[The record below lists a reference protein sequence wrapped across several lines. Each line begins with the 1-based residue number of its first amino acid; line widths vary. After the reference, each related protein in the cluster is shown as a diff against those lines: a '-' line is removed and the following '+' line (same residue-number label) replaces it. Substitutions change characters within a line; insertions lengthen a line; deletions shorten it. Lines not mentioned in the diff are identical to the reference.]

1 MRDGRNLN
9 NKKSLN
15 NVRRVSDKNVSG
27 NVYICGAANSGKT
40 TLFNGLTG
48 ASERT
53 GNWYGVTTDVKAGVF
68 RLKNALVQIYDLPG
82 SYFDD
87 YTLEGKKALNQI
99 KNAHGAII
107 VLCEAAN
114 LQQGLK
120 LYKKAREYSA
130 GKTALVINMYSE
142 LKKRGGNI
150 NLVELKKTIGS
161 GGVII
166 AEVNEKAGIL
176 AVKRLIDELLFVNK
190 SDKKDKS
197 DRIDKVGKT
206 TEKVLLFDENEL
218 LNRVLKPAKSE
229 LYGIDKRIFAS
240 PILSSI
246 ILIAAF
252 FVGAYIAFGE
262 FGLGKALCFLIEKTI
277 YYTVEYPARHLLITF
292 GASEFLT
299 AFFCDGVIK
308 SVCSL
313 ITFLPPLLI
322 LQIFIF
328 YAEQSGILAR
338 IAFLF
343 DELFSCVG
351 LSGRVIFTFLTGYG
365 CTAAAAFCA
374 EGLENERT
382 KNRAILSL
390 PFIPC
395 SAKTPVFLFLLS
407 ISGGENA
414 FWLFC
419 AFYVFGLMFS
429 IIFAW
434 VNKKIKK
441 EKPLDL
447 IIEFPPLRIPKL
459 KTLAK
464 ALQKFTKSFIIKIGT
479 VVFTVTMSF
488 WLLGAITPEF
498 KLAENLNESILSF
511 LGKSISLI
519 FIPIGITD
527 WQFSLAAFSGL
538 FAKESAV
545 SILIACGVG
554 NLSSLSAFSYLIFY
568 ALYSPCF
575 AALSAIKKV
584 SGLKYAVHVFIFQ
597 NLIALFSA
605 YSIYFIGTHLKICL
619 FLSPIAA
626 LIAVFAFYTINIKTI
641 KTAKTKKR
649 TLNLNFNAKNKKL

>member
-1 MRDGRNLN
+1 MRNGINLN
-9 NKKSLN
+9 DKKSLN
-15 NVRRVSDKNVSG
+15 TTRLVSDKNVNG

-53 GNWYGVTTDVKAGVF
+53 GNWYGVTTDVKAGVL
-68 RLKNALVQIYDLPG
+68 RLKNALVKIYDLPG

-99 KNAHGAII
+99 KNARGAII

-150 NLVELKKTIGS
+150 NLAELKKTIGS
-161 GGVII
+161 GVII
-166 AEVNEKAGIL
+166 AEVNEKTGVL
-176 AVKRLIDELLFVNK
+176 AVKRLIDELLSINK

-197 DRIDKVGKT
+197 GKIDKVDKT
-206 TEKVLLFDENEL
+206 TEKALLFDENEL

-229 LYGIDKRIFAS
+229 LYGIDKRMFAS

-246 ILIAAF
+246 ILIATF
-252 FVGAYIAFGE
+252 FVSAYIAFGE

-277 YYTVEYPARHLLITF
+277 CYAVKYPARHLLITF

-299 AFFCDGVIK
+299 AFVCDGVIK

-338 IAFLF
+338 VAFLF
-343 DELFSCVG
+343 DELFSHVG
-351 LSGRVIFTFLTGYG
+351 LSGRVIFTFLTSYG

-382 KNRAILSL
+382 KNRAVLSL

-407 ISGGENA
+407 ISGGKNA

-419 AFYVFGLMFS
+419 AFYVFGLLFS

-447 IIEFPPLRIPKL
+447 IIEFPPLRTPKL

-498 KLAENLNESILSF
+498 KLAENLNESVLSF
-511 LGKSISLI
+511 LGKSISFI

-527 WQFSLAAFSGL
+527 WRFSLAAFSGL

-545 SILIACGVG
+545 SILIACGVV

-626 LIAVFAFYTINIKTI
+626 LIAFFALYAMNIKTI
-641 KTAKTKKR
+641 KTTKTKKR

>member
-1 MRDGRNLN
+1 MRGRINLN
-9 NKKSLN
+9 DKKSFN
-15 NVRRVSDKNVSG
+15 NEKFVLAKNVSE

-53 GNWYGVTTDVKAGVF
+53 GNWYGVTTDVKAGVL

-87 YTLEGKKALNQI
+87 YTLEGKRTLNKI
-99 KNAHGAII
+99 KNARGVII

-130 GKTALVINMYSE
+130 GKAALVINMYSE
-142 LKKRGGNI
+142 LKKRGGSI
-150 NLVELKKTIGS
+150 NLAELKKTIGN
-161 GGVII
+161 GVII
-166 AEVNEKAGIL
+166 AEVNGKAGVL
-176 AVKRLIDELLFVNK
+176 AVKKLVTELLFSNE
-190 SDKKDKS
+190 SDKNNKTDKLDKS
-197 DRIDKVGKT
+197 GESNEET
-206 TEKVLLFDENEL
+206 LLLDEGEL
-218 LNRVLKPAKSE
+218 LNRVLKPPKSE
-229 LYGIDKRIFAS
+229 LYGIDKRMFAS
-240 PILSSI
+240 PISSSI

-262 FGLGKALCFLIEKTI
+262 FGLGKALCFLTEKTI
-277 YYTVEYPARHLLITF
+277 CYIVEYPTRYLLIKF

-299 AFFCDGVIK
+299 AFICDGVIK

-338 IAFLF
+338 VAFLF
-343 DELFSCVG
+343 DELFSRVG

-382 KNRAILSL
+382 KNRAVLSL

-407 ISGGENA
+407 ISGGKNA

-419 AFYVFGLMFS
+419 AFYVFGLLFS

-447 IIEFPPLRIPKL
+447 IIEFPPLRIPKI

-464 ALQKFTKSFIIKIGT
+464 ALQKFVKSFIIKIGT

-488 WLLGAITPEF
+488 WLLGTITPEF

-511 LGKSISLI
+511 LGKSLS
-519 FIPIGITD
+519 FVFVPIGITD
-527 WQFSLAAFSGL
+527 WRFSLAAFSGL

-545 SILIACGVG
+545 SILIACGSG
-554 NLSSLSAFSYLIFY
+554 EISFLSVFSYLIFY

-597 NLIALFSA
+597 NLVALFGA
-605 YSIYFIGTHLKICL
+605 YSIYFIGSHLKICL
-619 FLSPIAA
+619 FLLPIAV
-626 LIAVFAFYTINIKTI
+626 LIAVFAFYAMNIKTK
-641 KTAKTKKR
+641 KTTKIKKR
-649 TLNLNFNAKNKKL
+649 TLNLNFNAKNKKV